1 MWVQRGGE
9 TPTIKIWKDL
19 LKIKK
24 DSCKTKIWP
33 SNGRNTRKKDVP
45 LFEDEYNF
53 TFLYYTY
60 TSCKTLQI
68 IAPFPFKH
76 QEGLLKGVTIE
87 LQA

>member
-1 MWVQRGGE
+1 MKGFV
-9 TPTIKIWKDL
+9 KD
-19 LKIKK
+19 KK
-24 DSCKTKIWP
+24 GSCKTKIWP
-33 SNGRNTRKKDVP
+33 SNGRNTWKRDVP
-45 LFEDEYNF
+45 FFEGEYIF